1 MKSKVDLTNGPV
13 APAIVGMTLPMM
25 VGMVGM
31 VAFNLVD
38 TYFIGQL
45 GTDALAAMSFTLP
58 VVMMQGAV
66 SMGLGVGASAVISRA
81 IGENNSEKVKRLTT
95 DALLLSV
102 LIVIFFVIVGLLT
115 IDPLFTL
122 LGADKGSLELI
133 RRYMRIW
140 YLGMAFVV
148 VPMVG
153 NNAIRAAGN
162 TVIPSLVML
171 TAILLNGILDPLL
184 IFGIGPFP
192 RLELEGA
199 ALATVFAR
207 SVTLVVSLLFLHF
220 KFGMLTF
227 RFEGFKSTFESWKK
241 VVYIG
246 IPAAVTQILIPVSM
260 GVITRLIATQGNAAI
275 AAFGV
280 CSRIEMFVLSP
291 IVALGAVI
299 TPFTGQNYGA
309 GKLERVKE
317 GLKFSSVFSLTLSA
331 VIWVTFHFFG
341 ESAGALF
348 NDSPEVYE
356 TVGLYLAIVA
366 LSYGF
371 HGISM
376 VAASVFNA
384 LNKPFAAML
393 INVFKLIVLLVPL
406 AWLGLKYWQL
416 KGIFTG
422 IGISYFIAGIGSWM
436 FLYLFLQRQPVGE
449 NTQS

>member
-1 MKSKVDLTNGPV
+1 
-13 APAIVGMTLPMM
+13 
-25 VGMVGM
+25 
-31 VAFNLVD
+31 
-38 TYFIGQL
+38 
-45 GTDALAAMSFTLP
+45 
-58 VVMMQGAV
+58 
-66 SMGLGVGASAVISRA
+66 
-81 IGENNSEKVKRLTT
+81 
-95 DALLLSV
+95 
-102 LIVIFFVIVGLLT
+102 
-115 IDPLFTL
+115 
-122 LGADKGSLELI
+122 
-133 RRYMRIW
+133 
-140 YLGMAFVV
+140 
-148 VPMVG
+148 
-153 NNAIRAAGN
+153 
-162 TVIPSLVML
+162 
-171 TAILLNGILDPLL
+171 
-184 IFGIGPFP
+184 
-192 RLELEGA
+192 
-199 ALATVFAR
+199 
-207 SVTLVVSLLFLHF
+207 
-220 KFGMLTF
+220 MLTF